1 MPTKEQSR
9 NSISIIFGG
18 VKKKYLTPLLAWGIV
33 YEVTQ
38 GKGTKDETEYPFS
51 EGRGGKME
59 KIVMQGMLYDFYGD
73 LLTEH
78 QKRIY
83 EDAVYND
90 MSLTELAMTYEI
102 SRQAVHDMIKR
113 CDRILNA
120 YEEKLHLVARFAKVK
135 EAVTRIRTLT
145 EDEQIRGL
153 ADEILEDL

>member
-1 MPTKEQSR
+1 MPTKEQIR
-9 NSISIIFGG
+9 NFISIIFGG

-83 EDAVYND
+83 EDAVQ
-90 MSLTELAMTYEI
+90 SLPTL
-102 SRQAVHDMIKR
+102 SG
-113 CDRILNA
+113 L
-120 YEEKLHLVARFAKVK
+120 
-135 EAVTRIRTLT
+135 RIRHCCEL
-145 EDEQIRGL
+145 
-153 ADEILEDL
+153 